1 MNIYKIRRIAKARY
15 GLSIPSGNP
24 YMTTNGLAIPGNAIT
39 QQNLLG
45 TDYSADFRNR
55 AEQIMAPINS
65 LIDFNARMGDLFSL
79 KLKNDRDFA
88 KATIQI
94 KSMFG
99 APQKSQGTFQ
109 KLGGRNTV
117 GQASDFLSGL
127 IGGDKDGYL
136 GKYGSLQQAG
146 DQVFDQASN
155 VVMGIN
161 PAFGGLLKLGGLAS
175 DALTKWGGMGTD
187 SMTKTD
193 AVLGSKLLSLT
204 PVGMVNGF
212 FGKKTR
218 DFSANRDTIEQVG
231 GSYGGTVRNIASAE
245 EKAGKKYGLFS
256 GGARRSANRFI
267 NRTESQQATMTNIA
281 NEASDLSSIATNMS
295 DLNHI
300 QYDFN
305 LNGGYDQRYMRAARL
320 GAKLQRIK
328 KLNIQSHKLGG
339 QIQGAIDLNEW
350 QPVITE
356 AVEQF
361 ESGGELEW
369 TPIITLKNGGKP
381 EPIDAPEIEET
392 NQKNIIPEGALHAR
406 KHNMENA
413 DNLTKKG
420 IPVIDNEGEQQAEI
434 EKNEIIFT
442 LEVTKKLEELYSKYT
457 DYEYSQKEKDEVAI
471 EAGKLLVKEI
481 LFNTDDRTGLINT
494 LKQGGI
500 IDGLK

>member
-1 MNIYKIRRIAKARY
+1 MLNKNINKVRRIAKAYY

-55 AEQIMAPINS
+55 AEQIMAPTNS

-79 KLKNDRDFA
+79 KLKNDRDSS
-88 KATIQI
+88 KAITQI
-94 KSMFG
+94 KSMSVG
-99 APQKSQGTFQ
+99 TAPQKSQGTFQ
-109 KLGGRNTV
+109 KLGGWNTV

-146 DQVFDQASN
+146 DQAFDQASN

-161 PAFGGLLKLGGLAS
+161 PLVGGIMKAGGLVS
-175 DALTKWGGMGTD
+175 DVLTKWGGMGTD

-281 NEASDLSSIATNMS
+281 NQASDLSSIATNMS

-300 QYDFN
+300 QY
-305 LNGGYDQRYMRAARL
+305 
-320 GAKLQRIK
+320 
-328 KLNIQSHKLGG
+328 
-339 QIQGAIDLNEW
+339 
-350 QPVITE
+350 
-356 AVEQF
+356 
-361 ESGGELEW
+361 
-369 TPIITLKNGGKP
+369 
-381 EPIDAPEIEET
+381 
-392 NQKNIIPEGALHAR
+392 
-406 KHNMENA
+406 
-413 DNLTKKG
+413 
-420 IPVIDNEGEQQAEI
+420 
-434 EKNEIIFT
+434 
-442 LEVTKKLEELYSKYT
+442 
-457 DYEYSQKEKDEVAI
+457 
-471 EAGKLLVKEI
+471 
-481 LFNTDDRTGLINT
+481 
-494 LKQGGI
+494 
-500 IDGLK
+500 